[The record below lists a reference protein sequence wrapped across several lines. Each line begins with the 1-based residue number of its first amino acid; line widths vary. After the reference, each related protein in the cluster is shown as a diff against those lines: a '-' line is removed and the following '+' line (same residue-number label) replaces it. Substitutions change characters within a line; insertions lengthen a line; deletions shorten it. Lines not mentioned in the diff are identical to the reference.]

1 MNLSPIFLFETV
13 KSERSLLYQPATV
26 LVVQTILLWT
36 SIIPY
41 SLSSPLLGFG
51 IGTEEYVDFF
61 LASRDAFGLR
71 KF

>member
-26 LVVQTILLWT
+26 LVQTILLWT
-36 SIIPY
+36 SIISY

-61 LASRDAFGLR
+61 LTSRDAFVLR

>member
-26 LVVQTILLWT
+26 LVQTILLWT

>member
-26 LVVQTILLWT
+26 LVQTILLWT

-61 LASRDAFGLR
+61 LTSRDAFVLR

>member
-1 MNLSPIFLFETV
+1 MNLSPIFLFKTV

-26 LVVQTILLWT
+26 LVQTILLWT
-36 SIIPY
+36 SIISY

-61 LASRDAFGLR
+61 LTSRDAFVLR

>member
-26 LVVQTILLWT
+26 LVQTILLWT
-36 SIIPY
+36 SIISY

-61 LASRDAFGLR
+61 LTSRDAFGLR